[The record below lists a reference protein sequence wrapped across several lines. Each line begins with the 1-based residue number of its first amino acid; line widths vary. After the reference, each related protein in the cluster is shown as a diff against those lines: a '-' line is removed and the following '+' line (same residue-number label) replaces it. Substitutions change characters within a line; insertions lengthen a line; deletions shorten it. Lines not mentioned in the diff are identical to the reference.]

1 MSLISAIRRYGGA
14 AVSFIRPIIYLWPW
28 VLGLGLFAAVV
39 DSPQGVVLAERYRE
53 APSLHIVIVLS
64 VSWLTVGMAC
74 LLALLVSAV
83 RTPIQSDDN
92 PDRRVG
98 ARARVLAGGVWIVA
112 VASGYGAFFARAT
125 HRDDAWLTVATLA
138 LAGAAGIIWMTWS
151 ICDESSAA
159 SRVLAGVR
167 RHHLVVALLVLFL
180 SIAPLAAGALIAMST
195 PGRLADAGPLLV
207 AMIGIASLSTLFGVI
222 IVAIPVYLRLPWI
235 GLVYVAGMMAW
246 ASLQPLPIDGDN
258 PLLRSSVE
266 DASERQRNDPACKP
280 SPTSLDSALKEHT
293 KGPGYQSSLPLDRSI
308 YLVSA
313 EGGGIRAAYWTALNL
328 ARLDIATQ
336 GRFGEEVAALSGVS
350 GGSLGI
356 GTWLAA
362 RDRTD
367 LTPRARLDLITSFL
381 SSDFLSPLV
390 GGFLFLD
397 VPRLLLGPAWPSA
410 RRDHVFEKALADR
423 WAEIGRTDFFARPL
437 FLGCMRGFTAVP
449 AVYYNA
455 TDSETGAYVP
465 LTSSPVPT
473 EGLMVQYP
481 ESELQN
487 LRASSIGTASVAQM
501 IHISARFPYLS
512 PEAKVGVDAVRI
524 ASAIDRDQSSDAAQ
538 KTAPARNATDEFWT
552 RQWILVDG
560 GYFDNTG
567 LTPTRKA
574 LSLINQSRGWERMPA
589 MGEEPRYTRTLV
601 KVIHISNDPG
611 WPCLKLSGDWR
622 GRLSSRAQR
631 FVDLTKG
638 TTIHCEGDVSAL
650 ERSLV
655 ESVLL
660 PFLVPIQT
668 LLNVRPEQS
677 KGALRDL
684 REAISREAYSPEKHR
699 WTELQEISLATAFDD
714 AFGTGPTIRP
724 RPDLSM
730 PSQENVKKV
739 DTQMADA
746 DIEIQRLVRD
756 RRASEASAR
765 TYLEQLREWQDVVR
779 YEARSAECHKELEA
793 VGPPLGWTLSKSNE
807 ALMQCLAVRQAIGNG
822 WHLAPPRWPTDW
834 PLSYPGVFAP
844 SSIRNAASPGATQ
857 PPRK

>member
-1 MSLISAIRRYGGA
+1 MSLIRKYVGA
-14 AVSFIRPIIYLWPW
+14 AASFVRPIIYLWPW
-28 VLGLGLFAAVV
+28 VLGVGVFAAVV
-39 DSPQGVVLAERYRE
+39 DSPQGLVLAERYSD
-53 APSLHIVIVLS
+53 APSPHIVIVLS
-64 VSWLTVGMAC
+64 SSWLTVAIAC

-83 RTPIQSDDN
+83 RAPIQSNDN
-92 PDRRVG
+92 PDCRVST
-98 ARARVLAGGVWIVA
+98 RARVLAGGVWIVA
-112 VASGYGAFFARAT
+112 VASGYGALFARAT
-125 HRDDAWLTVATLA
+125 HRGDAWLTFAILV
-138 LAGAAGIIWMTWS
+138 LAGAAAIIWMTLS
-151 ICDESSAA
+151 IRDESSAA
-159 SRVLAGVR
+159 SRLLGWSR
-167 RHHLVVALLVLFL
+167 RHHLVGALLVLFL
-180 SIAPLAAGALIAMST
+180 SIAPLAGGALIAMSS
-195 PGRLADAGPLLV
+195 PNRLGAPGPLLL
-207 AMIGIASLSTLFGVI
+207 AMSGIASLSTLFGVI

-246 ASLQPLPIDGDN
+246 ASLQPLPIDRDN

-266 DASERQRNDPACKP
+266 AASGRQRNDPACKP
-280 SPTSLDSALKEHT
+280 TPTSLVSALEAHT

-336 GRFGEEVAALSGVS
+336 DRFGEEVAALSGVS

-367 LTPRARLDLITSFL
+367 LTPRARLDLITRFL

-397 VPRLLLGPAWPSA
+397 VPRLLFGPAWPSA

-423 WAEIGRTDFFARPL
+423 WAEIGKTDFFARPL
-437 FLGCMRGFTAVP
+437 FLGCLRGFMAVP

-465 LTSSPVPT
+465 LTDSPLPT
-473 EGLMVQYP
+473 EGLMVRYP

-487 LRASSIGTASVAQM
+487 LRSSSIGRASVAQM

-512 PEAKVGVDAVRI
+512 PEAKVGVDAVKI
-524 ASAIDRDQSSDAAQ
+524 ASAIERDESGDAAR
-538 KTAPARNATDEFWT
+538 KTAPAGNANDEFWT
-552 RQWILVDG
+552 RQWVLVDG

-574 LSLINQSRGWERMPA
+574 LTLINQSRGWENMPS
-589 MGEEPRYTRTLV
+589 MREPPRYTRTLV
-601 KVIHISNDPG
+601 QVIHISNDPG
-611 WPCLKLSGDWR
+611 WPCLKLSEDWR
-622 GRLSSRAQR
+622 GRLSSRAQQ

-655 ESVLL
+655 ENVLL

-699 WTELQEISLATAFDD
+699 WTELREISLGTAFDD
-714 AFGTGPTIRP
+714 AFGTGPTILP
-724 RPDLSM
+724 RPDLGELSRADL
-730 PSQENVKKV
+730 QKV
-739 DTQMADA
+739 ETQTADA
-746 DIEIQRLVRD
+746 EAEIQRLVREQ
-756 RRASEASAR
+756 RASEESAR
-765 TYLEQLREWQDVVR
+765 RYLEQLREWRDAVR
-779 YEARSAECHKELEA
+779 SEAGSIGCHDELNAE
-793 VGPPLGWTLSKSNE
+793 GPPLGWTLSERNE
-807 ALMQCLAVRQAIGNG
+807 ALMQCLAVRQAVANK
-822 WHLAPPRWPTDW
+822 WTLAHPPWPTDW
-834 PLSYPGVFAP
+834 PFYYPAASTP
-844 SSIRNAASPGATQ
+844 TSIRNAASAGAAL
-857 PPRK
+857 PPVK